1 MGYPGAEQSWQKTS
15 VYIYIYV
22 IQNLTVFPSFPN
34 SPHLGVEDVIIS
46 HHYYVIL
53 IRKMADQSHLFFYYF
68 RNLEIYNSSNTES
81 KNACT
86 KCNKEIIE

>member
-53 IRKMADQSHLFFYYF
+53 IRKMAKTNLIYF
-68 RNLEIYNSSNTES
+68 STILEIYNSSNTES

>member
-1 MGYPGAEQSWQKTS
+1 MIGLSRGRAKLAKNFCIYN
-15 VYIYIYV
+15 YIYV

-53 IRKMADQSHLFFYYF
+53 IRKMMAKTNLIYF
-68 RNLEIYNSSNTES
+68 STILEI
-81 KNACT
+81 
-86 KCNKEIIE
+86 

>member
-53 IRKMADQSHLFFYYF
+53 IRKMMAKTNLIYF
-68 RNLEIYNSSNTES
+68 STILEI
-81 KNACT
+81 
-86 KCNKEIIE
+86 